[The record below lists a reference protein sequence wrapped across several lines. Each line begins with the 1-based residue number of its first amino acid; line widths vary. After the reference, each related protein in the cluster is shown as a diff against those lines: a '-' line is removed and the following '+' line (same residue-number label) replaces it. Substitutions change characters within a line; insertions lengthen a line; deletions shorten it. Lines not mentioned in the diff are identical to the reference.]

1 MTARDIDTATGDLL
15 ASLDE
20 GVLTLTLN
28 RPEARNAM
36 SPAMVDAL
44 AGQLAWAEL
53 EPSVKCVVLTGAGKG
68 FCAGG
73 DVKGMA
79 ARGDGTVGDNTIDG
93 AIHLQRV
100 KQHAAAGKSSNGPR
114 SRVGWVDAE
123 GGLMTA
129 RDIDTATGDL
139 LASLDEGVL
148 TLTLNRPEARNAM
161 SPAMVDAL
169 AGQLAWAEL
178 EPSVKCVVLTGAGK
192 GFCAGGDVKGMA
204 ARGDGTVGDNTIDGA
219 IHLQRVKQRATAGKL
234 FKMPKPTI
242 ASLPGAAAGAGL
254 SLALACD
261 LRIMARTAIM
271 TTAFARVGFSGDYGG
286 TYFLTQLV
294 GSAKAREL
302 YYLSDRVSADEA
314 LRLGLAN
321 WVCEADELAAK
332 TREIAG
338 RLAQGPT
345 VAYRYMKEN
354 LNRAMAGDV
363 DNCLDLE
370 ATHHIHCGQ
379 TEDHREATKAFVE
392 KREPVFK
399 GQ

>member
-1 MTARDIDTATGDLL
+1 MTTRDIDTGTGDLL
-15 ASLDE
+15 ASLHE

-36 SPAMVDAL
+36 SRAMTGAL
-44 AGQLAWAEL
+44 AGQLAAAEVD
-53 EPSVKCVVLTGAGKG
+53 PAVKCVVLTGAGKG

-93 AIHLQRV
+93 AIHLQRI
-100 KQHAAAGKSSNGPR
+100 S
-114 SRVGWVDAE
+114 
-123 GGLMTA
+123 
-129 RDIDTATGDL
+129 
-139 LASLDEGVL
+139 
-148 TLTLNRPEARNAM
+148 
-161 SPAMVDAL
+161 
-169 AGQLAWAEL
+169 
-178 EPSVKCVVLTGAGK
+178 
-192 GFCAGGDVKGMA
+192 
-204 ARGDGTVGDNTIDGA
+204 
-219 IHLQRVKQRATAGKL
+219 QRATAGKL

-242 ASLPGAAAGAGL
+242 AALPGAAAGAGL

-261 LRIMARTAIM
+261 LRIMSSTAIM

-302 YYLSDRVSADEA
+302 YFLSDRLSADEA

-321 WVCEADELAAK
+321 WVCAPDELAAR
-332 TREIAG
+332 TREIAR
-338 RLAQGPT
+338 RLASGPT

-354 LNRAMAGDV
+354 LNRAMAGEV
-363 DNCLDLE
+363 DDCLDLE

-379 TEDHREATKAFVE
+379 TEDHREATKAFVD
-392 KREPVFK
+392 KREPVFR
-399 GQ
+399 GR